1 MTLTKMKHMDVTIIN
16 VESVGGIQLQ
26 LIMIS
31 NTPPR
36 VSVAK

>member
-1 MTLTKMKHMDVTIIN
+1 MTLTKMKHMDVTLLN
-16 VESVGGIQLQ
+16 VKSVGGSQLQ

-31 NTPPR
+31 NTPPG